1 MAIEI
6 KTLELRIV
14 AEVKLFGDFCFK
26 LGAFGFAEME
36 SSHSNTP
43 NASNPQT
50 QTDHPKHNLQL
61 KHKIPQVRGLWWEIG
76 GKPQS

>member
-1 MAIEI
+1 MVFQFLKLIVKETKPIIAIEI

-43 NASNPQT
+43 NASNP
-50 QTDHPKHNLQL
+50 
-61 KHKIPQVRGLWWEIG
+61 
-76 GKPQS
+76 